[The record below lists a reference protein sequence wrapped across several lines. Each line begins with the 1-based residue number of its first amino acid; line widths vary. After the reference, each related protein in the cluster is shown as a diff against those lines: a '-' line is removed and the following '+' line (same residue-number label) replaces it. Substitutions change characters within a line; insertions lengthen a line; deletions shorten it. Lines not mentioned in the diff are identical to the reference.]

1 MSDAAQD
8 RKKIIQ
14 KVIKH
19 AQKKLTPKEITPFE
33 PFIEYCFSHAPLD
46 DLIQRSTRDLFGAAL
61 SLWQLMHKRK
71 IGEYKRRILNPT
83 LPTDGWEST
92 HTVLEFNLDDQP
104 FLVDTLCTEI
114 NRLGLAVHFLIHLGG
129 IKVIRN
135 TKHEITGILPLDAT
149 NSEAHTEA
157 PIYIEIDRQTD
168 PKVLKE
174 LGQNLDRVIDD
185 ARLAVQ
191 DWKKLQGEVYAA
203 LEEIEAIKPP
213 AATEDIE
220 EAKAFLRW
228 LLDNHFTFLGYRLY
242 DFIMDGQK
250 EALKLVK
257 ESGLGVL
264 RETSQSKLLRHYAD
278 LTPEARKLGLSN
290 QILLLAKTNTR
301 SSVHGNRYTDFVS
314 VKRFNAKGAI
324 IGERWFVGLYTSNV
338 YNDSPRTFPLIR
350 LKISEVL
357 KRSGLPPKGHAH
369 KALAHILETLPRDDL
384 FHSTQKELYDL
395 SLSILE
401 LQDRRCIR
409 LFVRKDIY
417 GRFISCLVYVPRDDF
432 NVELGHRMQEI
443 LQESFLGL
451 EISYETRF
459 FDSILAR
466 IHYTIRINLKQQPHS
481 YDLSSIER
489 RLIEAGRSWKDG
501 LHEQL
506 TTHFGEEKGNAL
518 YASYYRAFPAAY
530 KEAFSPQSAVFD
542 IEHIEKLNPENA
554 LEMSLYHSQRAD
566 GLIHFKLFHP
576 ETTIPLSDAIPI
588 LEKMGLRVIG
598 EQPYQLQFN
607 AGRSVWI
614 NDFSMRYSGNELD
627 IDENRENFQ
636 ETFKKIWNYDA
647 EHDGFNSLVLLAH
660 LNWRETAL
668 LRAFAKYLKQI
679 GFTFSQEYMEA
690 TLARNPDV
698 ARLLIQM
705 FFEKFDPLQQS
716 EKSSAALLELSEKI
730 TQALEGVANLDEDR
744 ILRMYLNLLH
754 AMVRVNYFQTDT
766 QGHSKPYLSFKFNPD
781 LIHDLPLPKPAHE
794 IFVYSPRVEGI
805 HLRAG
810 KVARGGIRWSDRRE
824 DFRREVLG
832 LMKAQQVKNA
842 IIVPAGSKG
851 GFIPKF
857 LPVDGDREQILQE
870 GIHCYQ
876 DFIRGLLDLTDN
888 MEGHTVIPPANT
900 VRYDEADPYLV
911 VAADKGTATFSDI
924 ANAISLQYQFW
935 LGDAFASGGSAGYD
949 HKKIGITARGA
960 WESVKRHFQ
969 ELDLDIDNHPF
980 SVVGIGDMG
989 GDVFGNGMLQS
1000 KQIKLVGAFNG
1011 THIFI
1016 DPDPDPAISFVE
1028 RQRLFNLPRST
1039 WEDYSE
1045 TLISAGGGVFKR
1057 SVKTIKLSPEIKK
1070 LLNIKKDQIAPNDL
1084 VQALLKAPVD
1094 LLWNGGIGTYVK
1106 ASTETQ
1112 LDAGDRS
1119 NDGVRVN
1126 GNELLCRVVCEG
1138 GNLGLTQLGRIE
1150 YELNGGCI
1158 NTDFIDN
1165 SGGVDCS
1172 DHEVNIKILLNRIVS
1187 QGELTEKNR
1196 NILLA
1201 KMTDEVAELVL
1212 HDNYRQVRAL
1222 SINTDLSL
1230 HYLDL
1235 YSRYIKEMVKDGKID
1250 RELEYLPS
1258 DETLITRKANNKGFT
1273 RPEMAVLLAYSKNI
1287 LKAEI
1292 INSDLTDEDYL
1303 NQYIQYAF
1311 PQILRKRYDEAL
1323 NQHRLRREIIA
1334 TQLSN
1339 TLINDMGITFVY
1351 QMYDETR
1358 ADTINIVRAYIIS
1371 KEIFNL
1377 RDLRETI
1384 ESLNIKVTLQVEMIL
1399 ELVQLIRRQVRWFL
1413 RNLRPRLDIKVTI
1426 ARFSVGVATLKKSLG
1441 TLLTSAEKALLEEK
1455 TDIMIDAGVPETISL
1470 QVANAKAL
1478 SSALNIIEAATEEHI
1493 DLKKAAKIYFYLA
1506 DRLGLNEF
1514 RETINKYPFD
1524 SRWTVLA
1531 RSAVKSD
1538 LDWLQRALMQA
1549 VLKQKAK
1556 NKDPLS
1562 LVDAWLEINKTLVE
1576 RWETIFTEIKA
1587 NPTPEYAMLVVAVR
1601 ELMDLVQVS

>member
-19 AQKKLTPKEITPFE
+19 AQKKLTAKEITPFE

-46 DLIQRSTRDLFGAAL
+46 DLTQRSTRDLFGVAL
-61 SLWQLMHKRK
+61 SLWKLMHKRK
-71 IGEYKRRILNPT
+71 TGEYKRRIFNPT
-83 LPTDGWEST
+83 LQTDGWEST

-114 NRLGLAVHFLIHLGG
+114 NREGLAVHFLIHLGG
-129 IKVIRN
+129 IKVLRN
-135 TKHEITGILPLDAT
+135 TKHEITGILPPDSS
-149 NSEAHTEA
+149 NSEALTEA

-168 PKVLKE
+168 PKVLKA
-174 LGQNLDRVIDD
+174 LGENLDRVIGD

-191 DWKKLQGEVYAA
+191 DWKKLQGEVYSA
-203 LEEIEAIKPP
+203 LEEMEAVKPP
-213 AATEDIE
+213 ATTEDIE

-242 DFIMDGQK
+242 DFVMDGQK

-257 ESGLGVL
+257 HSGLGVL
-264 RETSQSKLLRHYAD
+264 RETSQSKLLRYYAD

-301 SSVHGNRYTDFVS
+301 STVHGNRYTDFVS

-384 FHSTQKELYDL
+384 FHSTPKELYDL
-395 SLSILE
+395 SLGILE

-432 NVELGHRMQEI
+432 NVELGARMQEI
-443 LQESFLGL
+443 LQESFSAI

-466 IHYTIRINLKQQPHS
+466 IHYTIRINPKQPRS
-481 YDLSSIER
+481 YDLSAIER

-506 TTHFGEEKGNAL
+506 IAYFGEEKGNAL

-542 IEHIEKLNPENA
+542 IEHIEKLNAENN
-554 LEMSLYHSQRAD
+554 LEMSLYQSQRTD
-566 GLIHFKLFHP
+566 DLIHFKLFHP
-576 ETTIPLSDAIPI
+576 QTTIPLSDAIPI

-607 AGRSVWI
+607 HGRSVWI
-614 NDFSMRYSGNELD
+614 NDFSMRYSGGELN

-636 ETFKKIWNYDA
+636 EAFKKIWNYEA
-647 EHDGFNSLVLLAH
+647 EHDGFNSLVLLSH

-690 TLARNPDV
+690 TLARNPEV
-698 ARLLIQM
+698 TQLLIQM
-705 FFEKFDPLQQS
+705 FFEKFDPAQQS
-716 EKSSAALLELSEKI
+716 GKTTTALLELSEKI

-744 ILRMYLNLLH
+744 ILRMYLNLIH
-754 AMVRVNYFQTDT
+754 AMVRVNYFQNDALGDT
-766 QGHSKPYLSFKFNPD
+766 KPYLSFKFNPD

-794 IFVYSPRVEGI
+794 IFVYSPRLEGI

-851 GFIPKF
+851 GFIPKL
-857 LPVDGDREQILQE
+857 LPTDGDREQILQE

-888 MEGHTVIPPANT
+888 MQDHTIIPPANT
-900 VRYDEADPYLV
+900 VCYDDSDPYLV

-969 ELDLDIDNHPF
+969 ELEIDIDNHPF
-980 SVVGIGDMG
+980 TVVGIGDMS

-1011 THIFI
+1011 THIFL

-1039 WEDYSE
+1039 WEDYNE
-1045 TLISAGGGVFKR
+1045 ALISTGGGVFKR

-1084 VQALLKAPVD
+1084 VQTLLKAPVD

-1106 ASTETQ
+1106 ASTETH

-1126 GNELLCRVVCEG
+1126 GDELKCRVVCEG

-1172 DHEVNIKILLNRIVS
+1172 DHEVNIKILLNHIVS

-1201 KMTDEVAELVL
+1201 KMTDEVAQLVL

-1235 YSRYIKEMVKDGKID
+1235 YSRYIKEMVKEGKLD

-1258 DETLITRKANNKGFT
+1258 DETLVTRKANGKGFT
-1273 RPEMAVLLAYSKNI
+1273 RPEIAVLLAYSKNI

-1292 INSDLTDEDYL
+1292 IDSDLADEDYL
-1303 NQYIQYAF
+1303 NQYIQHAF
-1311 PQILRKRYDEAL
+1311 PQILRKRYGEAL

-1351 QMYDETR
+1351 QMHDETR
-1358 ADTINIVRAYIIS
+1358 ADTIDIVRAYIIS

-1413 RNLRPRLDIKVTI
+1413 RNLRPKLDIKATI
-1426 ARFSVGVATLKKSLG
+1426 AHFASGVTTLKKNLG
-1441 TLLTSAEKALLEEK
+1441 SLLTSTEKSMLEEK
-1455 TDIMIDAGVPETISL
+1455 SQAMIEAGVPEAIAI

-1478 SSALNIIEAATEEHI
+1478 SSALNIIEAATEKQI
-1493 DLKKAAKIYFYLA
+1493 DLKKAAKIYFNLA

-1549 VLKQKAK
+1549 VLKQKSK
-1556 NKDPLS
+1556 NKDPVS
-1562 LVDAWLEINKTLVE
+1562 LVEAWLETNHIMVE

>member
-1 MSDAAQD
+1 MLEAAKD
-8 RKKIIQ
+8 RRKIIQ

-19 AQKKLTPKEITPFE
+19 AQKELTNKEITLFE
-33 PFIEYCFSHAPLD
+33 PFIEHCFSHAPLD
-46 DLIQRSTRDLFGAAL
+46 DLLQRSTRDLFGTAL
-61 SLWQLMHKRK
+61 SLWKLMHKRK
-71 IGEYKRRILNPT
+71 TGEYKRRIFNPT
-83 LPTDGWEST
+83 TQTDGWEST
-92 HTVLEFNLDDQP
+92 HTILEFNLDDQP

-114 NRLGLAVHFLIHLGG
+114 NRVGLAVHFLIHLGG
-129 IKVIRN
+129 IKVTRN
-135 TKHEITGILPLDAT
+135 TKHEITGILPPDSCAT
-149 NSEAHTEA
+149 EALIEA

-168 PKVLKE
+168 PKVLEE
-174 LGQNLDRVIDD
+174 LGQNLDRVISD
-185 ARLAVQ
+185 ARLAVH
-191 DWKKLQGEVYAA
+191 DWKKLQGEVYRT

-213 AATEDIE
+213 ATTEDIE

-242 DFIMDGQK
+242 DFVMDDHK
-250 EALKLVK
+250 EALRLVK
-257 ESGLGVL
+257 DSGLGVL
-264 RETSQSKLLRHYAD
+264 RETSKSKILRYYSELA
-278 LTPEARKLGLSN
+278 PEARKLGLSN

-301 SSVHGNRYTDFVS
+301 SSVHGRRYTDFVS
-314 VKRFNAKGAI
+314 VKRFDAKGAI

-338 YNDSPRTFPLIR
+338 YNDTPRTFPLIR
-350 LKISEVL
+350 LKIAEVL
-357 KRSGLPPKGHAH
+357 KRSSLPAKGYAY
-369 KALAHILETLPRDDL
+369 KSLTHILETLPRDDL
-384 FHSTQKELYDL
+384 FHASPKELFDL
-395 SLSILE
+395 GMGILQ

-409 LFVRKDIY
+409 LFARKDIY

-432 NVELGHRMQEI
+432 NMELGYRMQDI
-443 LQESFLGL
+443 LQESFHGL

-466 IHYTIRINLKQQPHS
+466 IHYTIRIDPKQLHH
-481 YDLSSIER
+481 YDLNAIER
-489 RLIEAGRSWKDG
+489 QLIEAGRSWKDD
-501 LHEQL
+501 LHQQL
-506 TTHFGEEKGNAL
+506 IQHFGEEKGNAL
-518 YASYYRAFPAAY
+518 YASYYRAIPAAY
-530 KEAFSPQSAVFD
+530 QQDFSPQSAVYD
-542 IEHIEKLNPENA
+542 IKYIEKITPENN
-554 LEMSLYHSQRAD
+554 LELSLYHSQHTAD
-566 GLIHFKLFHP
+566 DLIHFKLFHP
-576 ETTIPLSDAIPI
+576 DTTIPLSDAIPV

-607 AGRSVWI
+607 KGRSVWI
-614 NDFSMRYSGNELD
+614 NDFSLRYSGGDLN

-636 ETFKKIWNYDA
+636 EAFKKIWNGDA

-660 LNWRETAL
+660 LNWRETTI

-679 GFTFSQEYMEA
+679 GFTFSQDYMEA
-690 TLARNPDV
+690 TLARNPEV
-698 ARLLIQM
+698 AKLLVNM
-705 FFEKFDPLQQS
+705 FFEKFDPSLQQ
-716 EKSSAALLELSEKI
+716 EKSAAELLQLSEKI

-744 ILRMYLNLLH
+744 ILRMFLNLIH
-754 AMVRVNYFQTDT
+754 AIVRTNYFQIDAA
-766 QGHSKPYLSFKFNPD
+766 GSPKPYLSFKFNPD
-781 LIHDLPLPKPAHE
+781 LIHDLPLPKPEHE
-794 IFVYSPRVEGI
+794 IFVYSPRFEGI

-851 GFIPKF
+851 GFIPKC

-870 GIHCYQ
+870 GIGCYQ

-888 MEGHTVIPPANT
+888 MHEFTVIRPANT
-900 VRYDEADPYLV
+900 VCYDDNDPYLV

-924 ANAISLQYQFW
+924 ANAISKQYQFW

-969 ELDLDIDNHPF
+969 ELSIDIENNPF
-980 SVVGIGDMG
+980 TVVGIGDMS

-1011 THIFI
+1011 THIFV

-1039 WEDYSE
+1039 WEDYNP
-1045 TLISAGGGVFKR
+1045 TLISTGGGVFKR

-1070 LLNIKKDQIAPNDL
+1070 LLGIKKDQIAPNDL
-1084 VQALLKAPVD
+1084 VQALLKTPVD

-1106 ASTETQ
+1106 ASTETH
-1112 LDAGDRS
+1112 LDAGDRT
-1119 NDGVRVN
+1119 NDAVRVN
-1126 GNELLCRVVCEG
+1126 GDELLCRVVCEG

-1150 YELNGGCI
+1150 YELNGGRI

-1172 DHEVNIKILLNRIVS
+1172 DHEVNIKILLNRVVA

-1196 NILLA
+1196 NSLLA
-1201 KMTDEVAELVL
+1201 KMTDEVAQLVL
-1212 HDNYRQVRAL
+1212 HNNYRQVRAV
-1222 SINTDLSL
+1222 SINTDMSL
-1230 HYLDL
+1230 QYLDL
-1235 YSRYIKEMVKDGKID
+1235 YSRYIKESVKQGRLD

-1258 DETLITRKANNKGFT
+1258 DETLLTRKANGKGFT
-1273 RPEMAVLLAYSKNI
+1273 RPEIAVLLAYSKI
-1287 LKAEI
+1287 MLKAEI
-1292 INSDLTDEDYL
+1292 ISSDLTNEAYL
-1303 NQYIQYAF
+1303 NQYIQDAF
-1311 PQILRKRYDEAL
+1311 PHLLRKNYSDAL

-1358 ADTINIVRAYIIS
+1358 ADTIDIVSAYVIS
-1371 KEIFNL
+1371 KEIFAL

-1384 ESLNIKVTLQVEMIL
+1384 EALNISVALQVEMTL
-1399 ELVQLIRRQVRWFL
+1399 ELVQLIRRSVRWFL
-1413 RNLRPRLDIKVTI
+1413 RNLRPKLDVTTTI
-1426 ARFSVGVATLKKSLG
+1426 ARFSSGVKTLEKSLTSLLIG
-1441 TLLTSAEKALLEEK
+1441 TEKFLFEQK
-1455 TDIMIDAGVPETISL
+1455 SSTWINAGVPPAIATR
-1470 QVANAKAL
+1470 VANAKAL
-1478 SSALNIIEAATEEHI
+1478 NSALNIIEAATEKHI
-1493 DLKKAAKIYFYLA
+1493 DLQKAAKIYYNVA
-1506 DRLGLNEF
+1506 DRLGLDEF
-1514 RETINKYPFD
+1514 RELINKYPVD

-1531 RSAVKSD
+1531 RSAVKGD
-1538 LDWLQRALMQA
+1538 LDWQQRALMQA
-1549 VLKQKAK
+1549 VLNQKAT
-1556 NKDPLS
+1556 NKDPAS
-1562 LVDAWLEINKTLVE
+1562 QVDAWLDANKIQVE
-1576 RWETIFTEIKA
+1576 RWEAIFTEIKA
-1587 NPTPEYAMLVVAVR
+1587 NPTLEYAMLVVAVR